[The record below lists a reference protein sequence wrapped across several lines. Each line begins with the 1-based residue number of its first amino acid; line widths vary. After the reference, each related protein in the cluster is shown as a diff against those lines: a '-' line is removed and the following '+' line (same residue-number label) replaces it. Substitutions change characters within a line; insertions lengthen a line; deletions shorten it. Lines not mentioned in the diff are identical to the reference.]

1 MPLWK
6 ALMLLN
12 DEGKASMQSTWLWSI
27 LPRTFACD
35 GSCNRRTD
43 PTSMSFARAS
53 IYIRFP
59 DKVCN
64 RRAPQFSLDYHLR
77 CLFPSCFCIIM
88 ICDSA
93 QDKRCSDSS
102 KQGCDASPK
111 AVGEASHGMRGKAVY
126 SSRTRSSV
134 FMYRELEKGTMQK
147 PESGSMTIARLIYG
161 LGSAKYSYLFWGAVL

>member
-12 DEGKASMQSTWLWSI
+12 DEGKVSTQSTWLWSI

-43 PTSMSFARAS
+43 PTSMSVARAS

-64 RRAPQFSLDYHLR
+64 RRVPQFSLDYHLR

-102 KQGCDASPK
+102 KAVTHHPKLLVKLRTECEEKLSTPQG
-111 AVGEASHGMRGKAVY
+111 
-126 SSRTRSSV
+126 
-134 FMYRELEKGTMQK
+134 
-147 PESGSMTIARLIYG
+147 PET
-161 LGSAKYSYLFWGAVL
+161 VLLCMGN